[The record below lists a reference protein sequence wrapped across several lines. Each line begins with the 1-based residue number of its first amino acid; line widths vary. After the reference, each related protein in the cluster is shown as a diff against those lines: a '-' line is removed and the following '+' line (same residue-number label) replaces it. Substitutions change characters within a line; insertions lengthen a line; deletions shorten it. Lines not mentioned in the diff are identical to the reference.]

1 MDKLNSNNNNFSN
14 KTVQDDLKPLIVSIP
29 SCKNASSPIT
39 DTQCKEDGK
48 EDSYCSDNSDVIF
61 QV

>member
-1 MDKLNSNNNNFSN
+1 MDRINSNNNNLS

-39 DTQCKEDGK
+39 DTHCKEDGK